1 MSRIVLCLVFSTLT
15 SGVFGQSGTAASEK
29 TATNPKF
36 GGGQTSVARQPMP
49 SSGSGM
55 SGLGM
60 LGLASGSDLMRDMAT
75 MSMMTNRGQPQSA
88 PVAQR
93 SGGGGMGG
101 LGSGAM
107 GALALTGG
115 LGDSFRELAG
125 LSMMTKPGMA
135 SSPLGMMA
143 AGSVL
148 DLGFGMGDNMLENML
163 LFGGL
168 GKSQSSSN
176 QPGGR
181 GGGGGGALGMRQS
194 SSQSIMPWL
203 FMDGW

>member
-1 MSRIVLCLVFSTLT
+1 MSRVVLCLVFYTLT
-15 SGVFGQSGTAASEK
+15 SGVIGQSSTAGSEK
-29 TATNPKF
+29 TATNPKV
-36 GGGQTSVARQPMP
+36 GGSQPYVARQPMS

-55 SGLGM
+55 SGLGL
-60 LGLASGSDLMRDMAT
+60 LGLASGSDLMRDMAM
-75 MSMMTNRGQPQSA
+75 MSMMTNRGQAQSA
-88 PVAQR
+88 PVGQR

-115 LGDSFRELAG
+115 LGDSFRQLAG

-143 AGSVL
+143 AGSIF
-148 DLGFGMGDNMLENML
+148 DLGFGMGDNMLRNML

-168 GKSQSSSN
+168 GRQQQPYSN

-181 GGGGGGALGMRQS
+181 GGGGGLFGMRQS
-194 SSQSIMPWL
+194 SSQSILPLL